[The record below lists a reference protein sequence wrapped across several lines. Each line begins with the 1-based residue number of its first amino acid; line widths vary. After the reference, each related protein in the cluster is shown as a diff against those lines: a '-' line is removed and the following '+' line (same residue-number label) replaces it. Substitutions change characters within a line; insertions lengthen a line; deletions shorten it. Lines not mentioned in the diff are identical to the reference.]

1 MRRQYFAFFRLEPAK
16 MEDRL
21 KHINGRIT
29 LGDPRKDGVPAW
41 DVPGAICVTLP
52 SDKDM
57 TYHTMII
64 GSTGRGK
71 SVFIDE
77 LEELAR
83 AKGCKLHILEA
94 EAATRPIKP
103 KELLPPVKVDEYLT
117 LSGELFRDAS
127 GCIHD
132 ILGCYMTQEAVARFL
147 SESRIGAQILWYNEV
162 ETTIGDDM
170 TGALEEFLTGD
181 DSWIDHRADYNT
193 RCILMRA
200 AARARGYLVEDDK
213 PA

>member
-1 MRRQYFAFFRLEPAK
+1 

-21 KHINGRIT
+21 NPLNNRIT
-29 LGDPRKDGVPAW
+29 FGDPRKGGIPD
-41 DVPGAICVTLP
+41 AICVTLP
-52 SDKDM
+52 SDKD
-57 TYHTMII
+57 TRHHTLII

-83 AKGCKLHILEA
+83 AKGCKLHILEV
-94 EAATRPIKP
+94 EGDTRPNRP

-117 LSGELFRDAS
+117 LPGELFRDAS
-127 GCIHD
+127 GCVHD
-132 ILGCYMTQEAVARFL
+132 ILGCYLTQEAVARFL
-147 SESRIGAQILWYNEV
+147 SESRIGARILWYNEV

-170 TGALEEFLTGD
+170 TDALEEFLTGD
-181 DSWIDHRADYNT
+181 DSWIDHRADYDT

-200 AARARGYLVEDDK
+200 VARARGYLVEDNRS
-213 PA
+213 A